1 MNGKLVAITLS
12 GDVKVVTDYKVV
24 NHGSVMNPE
33 MYIDS
38 VEVDGEWVDADKFK
52 EVTIHYDINRH

>member
-24 NHGSVMNPE
+24 NHGSIMNPE

-38 VEVDGEWVDADKFK
+38 VEVDGEWVDAGQFK